1 MFDVQAHDFSATI
14 ASLPTGFG
22 DAHVFPP
29 ENARSWYFEEG
40 APDVLKAIAMQSDAA
55 EHLCEMF
62 LFGPLTVLD
71 ARGVNRTPKA
81 QKSRAL
87 LALLALAPR
96 GSRSRVWLRD
106 KLWSDR
112 GEEQASASLR
122 QALLDVRKSLG
133 PLADKLLVADKH
145 TVTLDLSRM
154 QVDALDLL
162 HQMSDR
168 TSQTTFDAR
177 EVDGEIL
184 EGLDIG
190 DPEFEDW
197 LTLERQ
203 LWRSRFENAAAPRD
217 LTPAR
222 EPLRPAP
229 SQPVHGVAAKPADAS
244 NGAGTQASRP
254 GWTVALTPPLVLGT
268 PDNAGYLPQRLNELL
283 AKLLLEGGDISVS
296 DLGYRAAQ
304 TATTGSSGDSGT
316 MGAVHLAVSTSYTFS
331 PHEIHA
337 TINLHRVA
345 DQSLVWIDSA
355 TLDRRA
361 VEGGD
366 ASQAF
371 ALTNQAIEEIRRWFT
386 RQPAFKPDT
395 TRETMFG
402 AVNAMFRLSRP
413 DLDAAESTLRTLI
426 ARNEAPQAYA
436 WLAFLLTFRVG
447 QRFSPDT
454 LATIEEAQLLARRAV
469 EIDGNNAVTLALVGH
484 VHSYLFG
491 EYDTASRLFE
501 RAIKI
506 NPAQVL
512 GWDLYSMLHAY
523 AGQPEKGLALAN
535 WGRHL
540 GAYSPHRYYFD
551 TSLCINAALAG
562 QHDVAIAAGEQALFD
577 RPDFN
582 SLLRYLV
589 SSYAH
594 KNDMATARRLLDR
607 LTVVEPDF
615 SIGAL
620 IDARYP
626 IIQTKGG
633 SDLIAGLLKAGVKK
647 N

>member
-1 MFDVQAHDFSATI
+1 MLDSQVHEFAGI
-14 ASLPTGFG
+14 AG
-22 DAHVFPP
+22 FPP
-29 ENARSWYFEEG
+29 AFGAANVFAGANARSCYFEDG
-40 APDVLKAIAMQSDAA
+40 APEDFKAFAMKSDAA
-55 EHLCEMF
+55 SHLCEMF

-71 ARGVNRTPKA
+71 GRGVDRTPRA

-112 GEEQASASLR
+112 GEDQASASLR
-122 QALLDVRKSLG
+122 QALLDVRKSFG
-133 PLADKLLVADKH
+133 PLADAILVADKH
-145 TVTLDLSRM
+145 TVTLDLGRM
-154 QVDALDLL
+154 RVDALDILQRL
-162 HQMSDR
+162 SDR
-168 TSQTTFDAR
+168 SDATDFDAR
-177 EVDGEIL
+177 QAEGEFL
-184 EGLDIG
+184 EGLDIC

-203 LWRSRFENAAAPRD
+203 LWRGRFENASAPRD

-222 EPLRPAP
+222 EPPRGAAAAP
-229 SQPVHGVAAKPADAS
+229 LAVGQ
-244 NGAGTQASRP
+244 GAFGASRP
-254 GWTVALTPPLVLGT
+254 ARPGWSVALTPPLIQGS
-268 PDNAGYLPQRLNELL
+268 PEGAGHLPQRLGELL
-283 AKLLLEGGDISVS
+283 AKLLLEGGDISVL
-296 DLGYRAAQ
+296 DFGYRAGEA
-304 TATTGSSGDSGT
+304 AANGNADDDT
-316 MGAVHLAVSTSYTFS
+316 MGAIQLAIGTRYTFA
-331 PHEIHA
+331 PREIHV
-337 TINLHRVA
+337 TVDLHRVF
-345 DQSLVWIDSA
+345 DRSLVWVESA

-361 VEGGD
+361 VEAGD
-366 ASQAF
+366 AAQVFGLA
-371 ALTNQAIEEIRRWFT
+371 NQAIEEIRRWFEL
-386 RQPAFKPDT
+386 QPSMKPDA
-395 TRETMFG
+395 TRETLFG
-402 AVNAMFRLSRP
+402 AVNAMFRLSRT
-413 DLDAAESTLRTLI
+413 DLDSAERTLRALI
-426 ARNEAPQAYA
+426 AGNGTPQAHA

-454 LATIEEAQLLARRAV
+454 LATIEEAQQLARRAV
-469 EIDGNNAVTLALVGH
+469 ERDGNNAVTLALVGH

-501 RAIKI
+501 RAIRI

-523 AGQPEKGLALAN
+523 AGQPEKGMALAK

-562 QHDVAIAAGEQALFD
+562 KHDVAIAAGEQALLD

-594 KNDMATARRLLDR
+594 ADDLKTAHRLLDR
-607 LTVVEPDF
+607 LSVVEPDF

-633 SDLIAGLLKAGVKK
+633 GDLVAGLLKAGVKK
-647 N
+647 S

>member
-1 MFDVQAHDFSATI
+1 MFDMQLHDIQGMI
-14 ASLPTGFG
+14 ARVPPAFG
-22 DAHVFPP
+22 EAHVF
-29 ENARSWYFEEG
+29 AGAGAQSWYFRDG
-40 APDVLKAIAMQSDAA
+40 ASEDFKAFAMKSDAA
-55 EHLCEMF
+55 SHLCDMF

-71 ARGVNRTPKA
+71 AHDVDRTPRA

-112 GEEQASASLR
+112 GEDQASASLR
-122 QALLDVRKSLG
+122 QALLDVRKALG
-133 PLADKLLVADKH
+133 PLADTLLVADKH
-145 TVTLDLSRM
+145 TVTLNLGRM
-154 QVDALDLL
+154 RVDALDILQKL
-162 HQMSDR
+162 SDR
-168 TSQTTFDAR
+168 SDATNFDTR
-177 EVDGEIL
+177 EAEGEFL
-184 EGLDIG
+184 EGLDIC

-203 LWRSRFENAAAPRD
+203 LWRGRFENAAAPRD

-222 EPLRPAP
+222 EPQR
-229 SQPVHGVAAKPADAS
+229 SVASAS
-244 NGAGTQASRP
+244 ASAGAGPDDASRP
-254 GWTVALTPPLVLGT
+254 ARPGWSVALTPPLIQGS
-268 PDNAGYLPQRLNELL
+268 PDGAGHLPQRLGELL
-283 AKLLLEGGDISVS
+283 AKLLLESGDISVS
-296 DLGYRAAQ
+296 DFAHRAGQA
-304 TATTGSSGDSGT
+304 AANGAGADDAT
-316 MGAVHLAVSTSYTFS
+316 MGAIQLAVGARYTFS
-331 PHEIHA
+331 PRDIHV
-337 TINLHRVA
+337 TISLHRVS
-345 DQSLVWIDSA
+345 DQSLVWIESV

-361 VEGGD
+361 VEAGD
-366 ASQAF
+366 TSQIY
-371 ALTNQAIEEIRRWFT
+371 ALTNQAIEEIRRWFEL
-386 RQPAFKPDT
+386 RPDLKPDA

-402 AVNAMFRLSRP
+402 AVNAMFRLSRT
-413 DLDAAESTLRTLI
+413 DLDSAERTLRALI
-426 ARNEAPQAYA
+426 AGNATPQAYA

-454 LATIEEAQLLARRAV
+454 LATIEEAQQLARSAIER
-469 EIDGNNAVTLALVGH
+469 DGNNAVTLALVGH

-523 AGQPEKGLALAN
+523 AGQPEKGMALAK

-562 QHDVAIAAGEQALFD
+562 KHDLAIAAGEQALLD

-594 KNDMATARRLLDR
+594 TDDLKTAHRLLDR
-607 LTVVEPDF
+607 LSVVEPDF

-633 SDLIAGLLKAGVKK
+633 GDLVAGLLKAGVKK
-647 N
+647 S